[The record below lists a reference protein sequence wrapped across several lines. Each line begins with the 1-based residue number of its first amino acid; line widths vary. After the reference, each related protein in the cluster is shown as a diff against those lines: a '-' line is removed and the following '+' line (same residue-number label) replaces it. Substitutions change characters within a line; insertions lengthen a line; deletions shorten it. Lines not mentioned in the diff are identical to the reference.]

1 MMAYL
6 AVFVGGGLGSVARYA
21 WGRVLTATWTGPVG
35 LAGPAATAAVNL
47 AATALLVFL
56 LTRGEGPAAES
67 RWTAHAW
74 LLATT
79 GFCGGFS
86 TFSTFAADT
95 VKLYTT
101 GHPQW
106 ALANVAINVFGCLAV
121 ALWGMGWKL
130 GS

>member
-1 MMAYL
+1 MAYW
-6 AVFVGGGLGSVARYA
+6 AVFLGGGLGSVSRYA
-21 WGRVLTATWTGPVG
+21 WGRALAAGWSGPG
-35 LAGPAATAAVNL
+35 WLAAPAATAAVNL

-56 LTRGEGPAAES
+56 LTRGEGPATGS
-67 RWTAHAW
+67 RWTSHAW

-95 VKLYTT
+95 IKLYTT

-106 ALANVAINVFGCLAV
+106 AVANVAINVLGCLAV